1 MKNEKMLHAIGQIDD
16 ELIYGAVN
24 DVKAGQT
31 KKNGWRKWAA
41 MAACLCLIVAG
52 GFGLSHHFE
61 SYVKANNI
69 EVYTDTEN
77 SDALSAAD
85 VTEEQAEHLA
95 SANNLHNTLAAQ
107 GYAWYGGCQY
117 SFAMGKIEIGL
128 TDLSDEN
135 KAAVLASVGNED
147 VHFSQAD
154 FSYQYLKELYDRLDE
169 KRVILSLLGVEH
181 YHISVE
187 ENRVIVRLS
196 DGDNNAAIYAA
207 NEMDTAGGAILFKTT
222 VYPADSGMQNVVN
235 PVYDVVV
242 YEPPLEY
249 EANDLYV
256 VTTSGLEEYDS
267 HMAERYGE
275 KYLGKGIRVFTFV
288 EGVAEE
294 NFNVWYVDY
303 EGTSISR
310 FYYVTK
316 SPKSDGKLLVGWT
329 EAGELGK
336 AIEALSGKTSAET
349 PMYLVRDDELLFA
362 VIGDSAYFLPHDVFE
377 PKVKAMPEIALD
389 SLECKTIMLL
399 SGECLE
405 LPDKEP

>member
-24 DVKAGQT
+24 DVKAKQ
-31 KKNGWRKWAA
+31 KKKHSWRKWAA
-41 MAACLCLIVAG
+41 MAACLCLVVAG
-52 GFGLSHHFE
+52 GFGLSNYFE

-69 EVYTDTEN
+69 EVYADTEN

-85 VTEEQAEHLA
+85 VTEELGERIT

-117 SFAMGKIEIGL
+117 NFGMGKIEIGL

-135 KAAVLASVGNED
+135 KTAVLAHVGNED
-147 VHFSQAD
+147 VHFSQVD

-169 KRVILSLLGVEH
+169 KRIILSLLGVEY

-187 ENRVIVRLS
+187 ENRVMVRLS
-196 DGDNNAAIYAA
+196 DSDDNAAIYAA

-222 VYPADSGMQNVVN
+222 VYPADSGMQDVVN
-235 PVYDVVV
+235 PVYDVVI

-256 VTTSGLEEYDS
+256 VTTSGLDEYDN

-275 KYLGKGIRVFTFV
+275 KHLGNGIRIFTFA
-288 EGVAEE
+288 EGAAEE
-294 NFNVWYVDY
+294 NFNVWYFDY

-310 FYYVTK
+310 IYFVTK
-316 SPKSDGKLLVGWT
+316 SPKSDGKLVTGWT
-329 EAGELGK
+329 EAGDLGK
-336 AIEALSGKTSAET
+336 AIEALSGKTSEET
-349 PMYLVRDDELLFA
+349 PMHLVQDDELLFA
-362 VIGDSAYFLPHDVFE
+362 VIGDTAYFLPHDIFE
-377 PKVKAMPEIALD
+377 PKVEAMPEIALGN
-389 SLECKTIMLL
+389 LECKTITLL
-399 SGECLE
+399 SSECLE
-405 LPDKEP
+405 LPDRES